1 VAPIAELFSNRWK
14 KFPTV
19 TTVNHVREIK
29 PGAVVLITGSMPVG
43 GRAGDPGQ
51 SLRSYEQPVL
61 VYQRYGRGMSVAFTV
76 QDSWNWQMDPATPVE
91 DQAYSQLWRQ
101 MLRWLTSDVPNESS
115 CRCRRIRSIRS
126 PK

>member
-1 VAPIAELFSNRWK
+1 SLTFFAELKVALSPAGASHAVAQIAGSASSSIDRWK

-76 QDSWNWQMDPATPVE
+76 QDSWNW
-91 DQAYSQLWRQ
+91 
-101 MLRWLTSDVPNESS
+101 
-115 CRCRRIRSIRS
+115 
-126 PK
+126 